1 MMADVL
7 DTSVLVLNRYYSPI
21 NLTTARRA
29 FCMLFARIAEAVAVE
44 NETYRNFDFPSWA
57 ELSSYRVSLDGGG
70 DHEWVRT
77 SSAFLMVPRIIRV
90 LRYDKSRPYRVR
102 LTRKNLYFR
111 DRNTCQYCGR
121 RLKAKDL
128 NIDHVVPRSRGGTD
142 TWENLVCAC
151 VACNIRKGSRLPEEA
166 GMTLIR
172 PPFRPTLNPAIVA
185 HIGNKQ
191 YASWKSFLDAAYWN
205 VELEE

>member
-1 MMADVL
+1 MADVL
-7 DTSVLVLNRYYSPI
+7 DTSVLVLNRHYSPI
-21 NLTTARRA
+21 SLTTARRA

-44 NETYRNFDFPSWA
+44 DETFRNFDFANWA
-57 ELSSYRVSLDGGG
+57 ELSSYRVALADSGEHD
-70 DHEWVRT
+70 WVRT
-77 SSAFLMVPRIIRV
+77 SSVVLMVPRIIRV
-90 LRYDKSRPYRVR
+90 LHYDKSRPYRVR

-128 NIDHVVPRSRGGTD
+128 NIDHVVPRSRGGAD

-151 VACNIRKGSRLPEEA
+151 VACNIRKGSRLPDEA
-166 GMTLIR
+166 GMALIR
-172 PPFRPTLNPAIVA
+172 QPFRPTLNPAIVA
-185 HIGNKQ
+185 QIGSKR
-191 YASWKSFLDAAYWN
+191 YASWKSFLDEAYWN

>member
-1 MMADVL
+1 MADVL

-57 ELSSYRVSLDGGG
+57 ELSSYRASLDGVA

-77 SSAFLMVPRIIRV
+77 SSVVLMVPRIIRV

-166 GMTLIR
+166 EMTLIR
-172 PPFRPTLNPAIVA
+172 PPYRPTLNPAIVA

>member
-1 MMADVL
+1 MADVL
-7 DTSVLVLNRYYSPI
+7 DTSVLVLNRYYSPV

-29 FCMLFARIAEAVAVE
+29 FCMLFGEIAEAVSVVDD
-44 NETYRNFDFPSWA
+44 TYQNFDFQSWA
-57 ELSSYRVSLDGGG
+57 ALSSWRASTNELSEHD
-70 DHEWVRT
+70 WVQT
-77 SSAFLMVPRIIRV
+77 SSLVLMVPRVIRV
-90 LRYDKSRPYRVR
+90 LHYEKNRPYRVR

-128 NIDHVVPRSRGGTD
+128 NIDHVIPRSRGGTD

-151 VACNIRKGSRLPEEA
+151 VSCNIRKGSRLPAEA
-166 GMTLIR
+166 DMALVRT
-172 PPFRPTLNPAIVA
+172 PFRPSLNPAIVA
-185 HIGNKQ
+185 HIGSKRF
-191 YASWKSFLDAAYWN
+191 ASWRSFLDAAYWN